1 MKSTSMRNHALM
13 LIIIL
18 ILGFIVIPCLS
29 QAKDPDKPYAY
40 TLPSVIDYAL
50 KNNPRLRISDKDIIT
65 EMYGVKTAKAERMPK
80 VDFGS
85 AATRYRYPM
94 PLTPIVITGPIG
106 QDFDFPDFERN
117 VYDVGGYFRLP
128 LFKGGR
134 LVRGVRVAEMKKSVA
149 QDNYMATRQELVY
162 NLTSVFYKISQLEK
176 LLQANDA
183 TVKQLEAH
191 KRNVGMYLKTG
202 TVPQLDLLKTD
213 VELAHAR
220 ERKLLVK
227 NNLESAYELLKT
239 LMGIDNME
247 TPISIEHGAGSKET
261 YAVLDESI
269 TKAFSQRPEYI
280 AVSKKKRIY
289 EERVKIAQGKLF
301 PDIYAAGEYGGKAG
315 DNIAFKE
322 NWNFGLKLIMPIFD
336 GGIIRSEIDKEINE
350 LEKIKEEERFLKLA
364 ITREVR
370 DAYLGIMNAKERIEV
385 TETAIASA
393 KESLRVELL
402 KYDTGAGTNTD
413 VIDAQTAFLRTET
426 DFYQALYDREVA
438 LASMRKAM
446 GENHI
451 ME

>member
-1 MKSTSMRNHALM
+1 MNSTSIRNHTLM
-13 LIIIL
+13 LIIML
-18 ILGFIVIPCLS
+18 LLGFIAIPCLS
-29 QAKDPDKPYAY
+29 QAKDPDKSDTY
-40 TLPSVIDYAL
+40 TLSSIIDYAL
-50 KNNPRLRISDKDIIT
+50 KNNPRLRISNKDIIT
-65 EMYGVKTAKAERMPK
+65 EMYGIKAAKAERMPR

-85 AATRYRYPM
+85 SATRYRYPM

-106 QDFDFPDFERN
+106 PGFDFPDFERN
-117 VYDVGGYFRLP
+117 VYDIGGYFRLP

-149 QDNYMATRQELVY
+149 QDNYMATKQELVY

-191 KRNVGMYLKTG
+191 KRNIEMYLKTG
-202 TVPQLDLLKTD
+202 TAPRLDLLKTD
-213 VELAHAR
+213 VELSHAR
-220 ERKLLVK
+220 EGRLLVK
-227 NNLESAYELLKT
+227 NNLESTYELLKT

-247 TPISIEHGAGSKET
+247 ISILIEHGAGSKEA

-269 TKAFSQRPEYI
+269 NKAFSQRPEYM
-280 AVSKKKRIY
+280 AVSKKKMMY
-289 EERVKIAQGKLF
+289 EERVKIAQGKRF
-301 PDIYAAGEYGGKAG
+301 PDIYASGEYGGKAG

-322 NWNFGLKLIMPIFD
+322 NWNIGLKMIMPIFD
-336 GGIIRSEIDKEINE
+336 GGMIQSEIDKEINE
-350 LEKIKEEERFLKLA
+350 LEKVKEEERYLKLA

-426 DFYQALYDREVA
+426 DFYQALYDKEVA

-446 GENHI
+446 GEDGR
-451 ME
+451 